1 MNQLL
6 QAPAWLLAIL
16 SIVLWCLLA
25 GGLGVAG
32 RRFLPAKADDR
43 YSDVQRMLLSVGGI
57 FCGVVVALSV
67 FVVWDHHSGARQAE
81 IDQGAALVALYQDGE
96 TLPQP
101 ARAQVAAAIRGYTT
115 SMIREEFP
123 ALAGGGSS
131 DDTERSLTR
140 MSVTVHEFLANTSAP
155 DRVSDVARA
164 QYLLML
170 AGDAGLPPILW
181 LLLLGACVLL
191 LLVVSPAFME
201 SRRHSILSSVVLGC
215 IFGAATFLIVAADH
229 PFAGPL
235 QVRPTDLAQN
245 LRAYSVMDSGVASR
259 PSPTPAGGA
268 PAPR

>member
-131 DDTERSLTR
+131 DDTERSQSPEHTAERATLSHVLVLTR
-140 MSVTVHEFLANTSAP
+140 QVGASGHTPCNAGRRARHRGEGPGWVADTPHTDRNSAP
-155 DRVSDVARA
+155 GSAPGHRRS
-164 QYLLML
+164 L
-170 AGDAGLPPILW
+170 AGPVPGSAT
-181 LLLLGACVLL
+181 
-191 LLVVSPAFME
+191 
-201 SRRHSILSSVVLGC
+201 SS
-215 IFGAATFLIVAADH
+215 A
-229 PFAGPL
+229 
-235 QVRPTDLAQN
+235 
-245 LRAYSVMDSGVASR
+245 
-259 PSPTPAGGA
+259 
-268 PAPR
+268 